1 MRTMRMN
8 TEQNAILDDWA
19 NMVVTQL
26 KRPKRKTPHLEL
38 AQRIH
43 NHEEQAEIN
52 HNCRNGWDDEPT
64 GLI

>member
-1 MRTMRMN
+1 MN
-8 TEQNAILDDWA
+8 KQLDKLLDEWSNA
-19 NMVVTQL
+19 VVSQL
-26 KRPKRKTPHLEL
+26 SRPKKRTPHLEL

>member
-38 AQRIH
+38 AERIH
-43 NHEEQAEIN
+43 QHEESCYIKDCTHEV
-52 HNCRNGWDDEPT
+52 WDEPT
-64 GLI
+64 SLI